1 MSGKIIAIAENGQPL
16 TQSMVDKWCEEYEAG
31 NYCPENEET
40 TVVFF
45 GGGFTPTLSKTI
57 TFKASELF
65 EKSIKSRAKQLG
77 ISTSVFCHSAIT
89 DALK

>member
-45 GGGFTPTLSKTI
+45 GGGGSHL
-57 TFKASELF
+57 LF
-65 EKSIKSRAKQLG
+65 QKQ
-77 ISTSVFCHSAIT
+77 
-89 DALK
+89 